1 VDTSAFAAAL
11 DGVFDGRL
19 ADGLPRD
26 HRFAGVVGD
35 VPGFCTAA
43 ELAVLNLA
51 ARMLPAGEAYLEVG
65 TFKGRSLCGTLL
77 DAPDRTYVAVEN
89 FQEFG
94 MVADSSRAE
103 LTGHLDRYA
112 AGRTL
117 VLHDADCFALLARPG
132 AVPEPIGVYFYDGGH
147 TAMAHYLALGVV
159 EPLLADEALV
169 LVDDATW
176 PVVAAA
182 TQRYLRRHPGWSV
195 VRDIRAASDHDP
207 VWANGMLVLAY
218 RRPAGAPRR
227 VAADVR
233 WRRLVQVR
241 LRTPA
246 ATLVWRTLHRF
257 PWLSPLAKRLVRTR
271 TRTVPAAGVAAES
284 PGSGA
289 A

>member
-1 VDTSAFAAAL
+1 VDTSALAAAL
-11 DGVFDGRL
+11 DGVFDGPV
-19 ADGLPRD
+19 ADGIPRD
-26 HRFAGVVGD
+26 GRFAGVVED

-51 ARMLPAGEAYLEVG
+51 ARMLPVGEAYLEVG

-94 MVADSSRAE
+94 MVAGSARAE
-103 LTGHLDRYA
+103 LAGHLDRYA

-117 VLHDADCFALLARPG
+117 ALHDADCFALLARAG
-132 AVPEPIGVYFYDGGH
+132 AIPEPVGVYFYDGGH

-182 TQRYLRRHPGWSV
+182 TQRYLSRHPGWSV
-195 VRDIRAASDHDP
+195 VRDIRAGRDHDP
-207 VWANGMLVLAY
+207 VWANGMLLLAY
-218 RRPAGAPRR
+218 RRPAGAARR
-227 VAADVR
+227 MARDVR

-241 LRTPA
+241 VRTPA
-246 ATLVWRTLHRF
+246 ATLVWRTLYRF

-271 TRTVPAAGVAAES
+271 TRTVPAAAPTELPAGD
-284 PGSGA
+284 
-289 A
+289 